1 VSLNP
6 VSNLNK
12 ENMKPVVII
21 PSLNESPRIE
31 KVLKSLFLL
40 KFDFDIIVVDAMS
53 TDGSRENI
61 QRMQNNHP
69 NLKLIDQPERNG
81 FGNALKLGFQEAMK
95 GDYDPIITMDGNGSH
110 GAGYIKDFLEKAED
124 YDLVIGSRYIDGVR
138 VEGWRFRKLLV
149 SKLASMYVSYVLVK
163 PIWDFT
169 SGFRCYRRSVIEE
182 IDLAALHHEGYI
194 IQIQLLHLTYQAR
207 KRVKEIPFVY
217 RDTLDRVSKVGTQN
231 KLRTFLYVLRYSAP
245 ILEIFRH
252 LVYLKKEYERFVEE
266 YDELINPAKLKNG
279 GEFEV
284 KDNYSISIGVMAYNE
299 EKLVGK
305 CLDGLLNQDLKSGYI
320 KEIIVVSSG
329 STDRTNEIVREYE
342 QKDNRVKLIVQAS
355 RMGKAAAINDFLAIA
370 SGDITIV
377 ESSDTVTEPYTVEE
391 MIKTFKD
398 KEVGMC
404 GVHPIPVNDRK
415 SFVGYS
421 VHRLW
426 ELHHDMALD
435 HPKCGEMIA
444 FRNLVRR
451 IPKYTSVDEAAIEGI
466 LNKEGLKLAYAD
478 KAILHNKGPETVRDF
493 IKQRRR
499 IASGHRHLA
508 ATMGHE
514 VFTQSSGNIFSYV
527 LKSQKWNPKHI
538 FYMGLLMTV
547 EAYSRFMGM
556 IDFYLRD
563 KNPFVW
569 DISKSTKHM

>member
-1 VSLNP
+1 
-6 VSNLNK
+6 
-12 ENMKPVVII
+12 MKPVIII
-21 PSLNESPRIE
+21 PALNESPRIE
-31 KVLKSLFLL
+31 KVLNNLFKL
-40 KFDFDIIVVDAMS
+40 KQDFDVIIVDAMS
-53 TDGSRENI
+53 TDGTRENI
-61 QRMQNNHP
+61 QRLQSKHP

-81 FGNALKLGFQEAMK
+81 FGNGLKIGFQEAMK

-110 GAGYIKDFLEKAED
+110 GTQYISDFLEKSHD

-149 SKLASMYVSYVLVK
+149 SKLASMYVSYVLIK

-169 SGFRCYRRSVIEE
+169 SGFRCYRRSVLEE
-182 IDLAALHHEGYI
+182 IDLNDLHREGYI
-194 IQIQLLHLTYQAR
+194 IQIQLLHLAYKAR

-217 RDTLDRVSKVGTQN
+217 RDTLDRVSKVGMQN
-231 KLRTFLYVLRYSAP
+231 KLKTFLYVLRYSAP
-245 ILEIFRH
+245 VLEIFRH

-279 GEFEV
+279 GQFEI
-284 KDNYSISIGVMAYNE
+284 KENYSVSVGVMAYNE

-305 CLDGLLNQDLKSGYI
+305 CLDGLLNQELKSGHI
-320 KEIIVVSSG
+320 EEIFVVSSG

-342 QKDNRVKLIVQAS
+342 KKDKRIKLIVQAT
-355 RMGKAAAINDFLAIA
+355 RMGKAAAINDFLARA
-370 SGDITIV
+370 KGDITIV

-391 MIKTFKD
+391 MIKTFSD

-404 GVHPIPVNDRK
+404 GVHPVPVNDRK
-415 SFVGYS
+415 TFVGYS

-426 ELHHDMALD
+426 ELHHAMALD

-444 FRNLVRR
+444 FRNLVPR

-466 LNKEGLKLAYAD
+466 LNKEGFKLAYAEN
-478 KAILHNKGPETVRDF
+478 AILHNKGPETVRDF

-508 ATMGHE
+508 ASMGHH
-514 VFTQSSGNIFSYV
+514 VFTQSSGNIFGYV

-538 FYMGLLMTV
+538 IFMGLLISV
-547 EAYSRFMGM
+547 EGYSRFMGM